1 MTQSF
6 IGFGDQ
12 QSCKPRL
19 QYGVIPSSFS
29 SREML
34 AYQREIMEVCEDN
47 PFVIAFIRWPHGV
60 LPLLVHDG
68 EVAAIMHHL
77 LTPACSRPRSCSNRE
92 NYSTVTRQPP
102 HRQVHLRSIYTSCAI
117 EDRPHSLS
125 FHFRAILPWDDSS
138 VLEVAWSMP
147 AWRLGSLSRYV
158 LNCQSLLPPECV
170 V

>member
-1 MTQSF
+1 MTRSF
-6 IGFGDQ
+6 IGFGYQ

-19 QYGVIPSSFS
+19 QYGAIPSSFS

-47 PFVIAFIRWPHGV
+47 PFVIAFIRCLHVV
-60 LPLLVHDG
+60 LPLLEQDR

-92 NYSTVTRQPP
+92 NYPTVTRQPP
-102 HRQVHLRSIYTSCAI
+102 RRRVHLRSIYVSCAI

-125 FHFRAILPWDDSS
+125 FHFRAILP
-138 VLEVAWSMP
+138 
-147 AWRLGSLSRYV
+147 
-158 LNCQSLLPPECV
+158 
-170 V
+170 